1 MKELLKRI
9 KRDTEK
15 ELSRIRNELKNI
27 NENSKEHVV
36 VLKNS
41 EKFLKQDLETLK
53 KGVCEESIEVLLK
66 HLRIEDEDTKATED
80 DVLGIGKHYM
90 NKELFSKAKDLYK
103 KVLNNNAFKI
113 DSSYKNTIK
122 KIINNDD
129 SSNKLAKGGL
139 NLFEEAYEKYEKR
152 NYEKAFNLYE
162 KAWNEYKETSVL
174 HNIGCM
180 YFFGEGV
187 KKDHRK
193 TIEYWELGVK
203 NNLDISQFNMGIV
216 HLGLEKLEVDGFETD
231 FNKGVELLSRAA
243 NQGNEKAILLL
254 EKIKDKEEIIM
265 KTITNIREII
275 EANEENAG
283 CEEFEITFN
292 HTYLKDKNFE
302 KLKKKFC
309 LKLKEIIGI
318 DNFNHIISNENEFD
332 NCLKNVIRECNIC
345 FLFAVKK
352 EDRKDTKLSIN
363 VFNVFE
369 EHFEELIGEGK

>member
-1 MKELLKRI
+1 MQHLLNIISYIIDYINAIKIKKGEKMKELLKRI

-27 NENSKEHVV
+27 NENSKEHVVV

-162 KAWNEYKETSVL
+162 KAWNEFGEVTAL
-174 HNIGCM
+174 HNLGNM
-180 YFFGEGV
+180 YLFGEGV
-187 KKDHRK
+187 KKDHK
-193 TIEYWELGVK
+193 KVIEYWELGAK
-203 NNLDISQFNMGIV
+203 NNLDISQFNMAIMYLGIEKLKV
-216 HLGLEKLEVDGFETD
+216 KGFKVDLKKGLE
-231 FNKGVELLSRAA
+231 LLLKAA
-243 NQGNEKAILLL
+243 KQGNENAIEMSKMVLKASETL
-254 EKIKDKEEIIM
+254 
-265 KTITNIREII
+265 
-275 EANEENAG
+275 
-283 CEEFEITFN
+283 
-292 HTYLKDKNFE
+292 
-302 KLKKKFC
+302 
-309 LKLKEIIGI
+309 
-318 DNFNHIISNENEFD
+318 
-332 NCLKNVIRECNIC
+332 
-345 FLFAVKK
+345 
-352 EDRKDTKLSIN
+352 IN
-363 VFNVFE
+363 
-369 EHFEELIGEGK
+369 